1 MVDLRLEPG
10 VDEVG
15 QGTLSMSCV
24 GWELRGLDAALM
36 PSTFEMDID
45 GTIRSGAARRAGDR
59 SMCGEVALKVTCDM
73 PEPLRMTPVEV
84 FEAAGQAFLQSILD
98 AMKQQAQSSLL
109 VDFKAY
115 QREQVDVAA

>member
-1 MVDLRLEPG
+1 MRL
-10 VDEVG
+10 DFA
-15 QGTLSMSCV
+15 
-24 GWELRGLDAALM
+24 DA
-36 PSTFEMDID
+36 
-45 GTIRSGAARRAGDR
+45 
-59 SMCGEVALKVTCDM
+59 
-73 PEPLRMTPVEV
+73 VEV